1 MVLVPLGPVVRVHH
15 VRGEG
20 VRGGGRGQR
29 RQRPRLRRYPGRVP
43 VYLTLQAGRVQEGG
57 GGGEGEEKDEE
68 EAGLKVIQI
77 TLQMKLGKVA

>member
-29 RQRPRLRRYPGRVP
+29 WQRPRPRRYPGGVP
-43 VYLTLQAGRVQEGG
+43 VDLTLQAGRVQEDR
-57 GGGEGEEKDEE
+57 GGGEGKEKDVEE
-68 EAGLKVIQI
+68 PV
-77 TLQMKLGKVA
+77 LGNYSNYT

>member
-29 RQRPRLRRYPGRVP
+29 RQRPRLRRYPGGVP
-43 VYLTLQAGRVQEGG
+43 VDLTLQAGRVQENGG
-57 GGGEGEEKDEE
+57 GVGEGEEEE
-68 EAGLKVIQI
+68 EVEAGLKNYSNY
-77 TLQMKLGKVA
+77 T

>member
-29 RQRPRLRRYPGRVP
+29 RQRPRPRRYPGRVP
-43 VYLTLQAGRVQEGG
+43 VDLTLQTGSVQEEGE
-57 GGGEGEEKDEE
+57 GGEGKEEDEE
-68 EAGLKVIQI
+68 EAGLKNHSN
-77 TLQMKLGKVA
+77 